1 MGSKKRKNPKPDK
14 KPMTA
19 LQKRKRKEA
28 KAGRQKKYQWVF
40 MNGKQVRISR
50 PETIIGLDP
59 YEYIRRN
66 ADDIWLTQ
74 NGYYEILHER
84 YIQEEEEVKNSNTD
98 RDES

>member
-28 KAGRQKKYQWVF
+28 KAERQKKYQWVF
-40 MNGKQVRISR
+40 MNGKQVRIMR
-50 PETIIGLDP
+50 PETIDGLDS
-59 YEYIRRN
+59 YEYIRQN

-74 NGYYEILHER
+74 NGHYEILHER
-84 YIQEEEEVKNSNTD
+84 YMQEEQELQNSKTDQEES
-98 RDES
+98 

>member
-19 LQKRKRKEA
+19 LQKRKRREA
-28 KAGRQKKYQWVF
+28 KAERQKKYKWVF
-40 MNGKQVRISR
+40 INGKQVRIRR
-50 PETIIGLDP
+50 PETIDGLDP
-59 YEYIRRN
+59 YEFIRQN

-84 YIQEEEEVKNSNTD
+84 YMQEEEEQKNSNTD
-98 RDES
+98 SGEP